1 MIDGPHWHDDILSV
15 NNAHRPAVG
24 DASVACVLA
33 PERLGDR
40 GTRAGVA
47 YPIAPFS

>member
-40 GTRAGVA
+40 GTSAGVA